1 MNIRLLSFL
10 CVASMT
16 PMFLCADTIQAI
28 SPKEST
34 IVSPLKPSQ
43 RMFIM
48 MDEPQ
53 RRKLLEDTSFFNDL
67 GSLEKSFP
75 AGIELSWKFSGDRAH
90 CHYELLIGDSEELSN
105 PTIIK
110 PPHSKHRV
118 HNLLPGKKYYWKARA
133 IYNDNRSPIETKV
146 SSFTVADTAPR
157 ILNVPNVDNVR
168 DLGGWT
174 GLEGRK
180 IPMGL
185 IYRSSGLNSNS
196 SDGGKTP
203 GKPRFN
209 DEGRDV
215 LMNVM
220 KIKTELD
227 LRTTLETASMKVS
240 PLGEQVKYINISTTA
255 YGGMF
260 TEFGR
265 KNFAMLFR
273 IFTKP
278 ENYPIDFHCIAGADR
293 TGSLS
298 FLLLSILG
306 VSEENAR
313 LDYVLTSF
321 FLPRGYNNADIFS
334 KGFRAFGGKDEPL
347 HSLAERYLLDAGI
360 TPQEIVT
367 FREIVLG
374 PGLKT
379 TPVLAEHLE
388 LEEKMAMFNQPIPPD
403 FCSISQV
410 FTVDEKFMQA
420 GKEVRLRMAA
430 WPERFV
436 LKSGCTEDGAVAFYL
451 SNMGRLPAIAKI
463 SPAKKGPFFVQDLI
477 TSTSFRDKNNSY
489 PWNEASFQNS
499 FITVMPGEEMI
510 LALIPYDLKSKDK
523 FTTKYSN
530 PLPCAQ
536 PDAIRI
542 LTAKAAK
549 APEID
554 GLLSD
559 DAWLNAT
566 PLPLSEIDGTP
577 VQNPP
582 IAKLA
587 TDAEHNNLFI
597 SLFMPDTTPFAKKH
611 ANRDAGLWEE
621 DSCEIFISQSG
632 HNTYYQIIVNS
643 EGNIY
648 DGKKNDGKWDLTDC
662 SVAAKR
668 AKDAWTMELA
678 LPLAQFN
685 FDEPVEINIC
695 ANDNPHTKLF
705 NLTTTNGTFHNRSA
719 MLPVILK

>member
-16 PMFLCADTIQAI
+16 PMFLCADSIQVV
-28 SPKEST
+28 SPKEAS

-48 MDEPQ
+48 MTEQQ
-53 RRKLLEDTSFFNDL
+53 RRKILEDTSFFNDL
-67 GSLEKSFP
+67 GSLEKSYP
-75 AGIELSWKFSGDRAH
+75 AGIELSWKFVGDRAH
-90 CHYELLIGDSEELSN
+90 CHYEVIIGDSEELAN
-105 PTIIK
+105 PTVIK
-110 PPHSKHRV
+110 PPHSKHRI
-118 HNLLPGKKYYWKARA
+118 HNLLPGKKYYWQARA
-133 IYNDNRSPIETKV
+133 IYNDNRPPIETKV
-146 SSFTVADTAPR
+146 SSFIVADTAPH

-185 IYRSSGLNSNS
+185 IYRSSGLNNNS
-196 SDGGKTP
+196 TDGGKTP
-203 GKPRFN
+203 GVPRFN

-347 HSLAERYLLDAGI
+347 YSLAERYLLSAGI
-360 TPQEIVT
+360 TAQEIVT

-374 PGLKT
+374 PGLKL
-379 TPVLAEHLE
+379 TPALKEHLE
-388 LEEKMAMFNQPIPPD
+388 ITEQMAKFTEPLPQG
-403 FCSISQV
+403 CSIEQAFSV
-410 FTVDEKFMQA
+410 NEKFVQA
-420 GKEVRLRMAA
+420 GKNVRLRMPA
-430 WPERFV
+430 WPSQFV
-436 LKSGCTEDGAVAFYL
+436 RKTGCSKDGAVAFYL
-451 SNMGRLPAIAKI
+451 VNSGRLPAIAKI
-463 SPAKKGPFFVQDLI
+463 NPPGDGKFFVGDI
-477 TSTSFRDKNNSY
+477 ISKTSFSDKQGVS
-489 PWNEASFQNS
+489 PWSAASFKNS
-499 FITVMPGEEMI
+499 LLTVMPGEQMI
-510 LALIPYDLKSKDK
+510 IAVIPYGLTGQFSFGTGKSMQNITYD
-523 FTTKYSN
+523 T
-530 PLPCAQ
+530 LQ
-536 PDAIRI
+536 M
-542 LTAKAAK
+542 LTAKSSQS
-549 APEID
+549 PTID
-554 GLLSD
+554 GMLND
-559 DAWLNAT
+559 AAWLNAT
-566 PLPLSEIDGTP
+566 ELPLCEIDGTP

-597 SLFMPDTTPFAKKH
+597 SLFMPDNTLCGQKH
-611 ANRDAGLWEE
+611 KNRDRALWEE
-621 DSCEIFISQSG
+621 DSCEIFISQAG
-632 HNTYYQIIVNS
+632 HDTYYQIIVNS
-643 EGNIY
+643 EGSIY
-648 DGKKNDGKWDLTDC
+648 DGKKNDGKWDLKDYN
-662 SVAAKR
+662 VATKR
-668 AKDAWTMELA
+668 DKNAWTMELA

-685 FDEPVEINIC
+685 FDEPIEINIC

-705 NLTTTNGTFHNRSA
+705 NLNTTNGTFHSRNS

>member
-1 MNIRLLSFL
+1 MNIRLMSFL

-16 PMFLCADTIQAI
+16 PMFLCADTIQAV

-53 RRKLLEDTSFFNDL
+53 RRRLLEDTSLFNDL

-90 CHYELLIGDSEELSN
+90 CHYEVIISDSEEFSN

-133 IYNDNRSPIETKV
+133 IYNDSRPPIETKV
-146 SSFTVADTAPR
+146 SSFTVTDTAPR

-227 LRTTLETASMKVS
+227 LRTTRETASMKVS

-306 VSEENAR
+306 VAEENAR

-334 KGFRAFGGKDEPL
+334 KGFRAFGSKDEPL
-347 HSLAERYLLDAGI
+347 YSLAERYLLDAGI

-374 PGLKT
+374 PGLKL
-379 TPVLAEHLE
+379 TPALKEHIE
-388 LEEKMAMFNQPIPPD
+388 LEEKLARFTEPLPKG
-403 FCSISQV
+403 CSISQA
-410 FTVDEKFMQA
+410 FSVDEEFVQA
-420 GKEVRLRMAA
+420 GKKVRLRMPL
-430 WPERFV
+430 WPENFV
-436 LKSGCTEDGAVAFYL
+436 RKSGATKDGAVAFYL
-451 SNMGRLPAIAKI
+451 VNTGRLPALAQITPPGNGDYFVGDII
-463 SPAKKGPFFVQDLI
+463 SKTTF
-477 TSTSFRDKNNSY
+477 NNKHNQT
-489 PWNEASFQNS
+489 PWSAASFKDS
-499 FITVMPGEEMI
+499 PLAVMPGEQMI
-510 LALIPYDLKSKDK
+510 LTLVPYGLTGQFTWGKGTSLPYPPYDAFKR
-523 FTTKYSN
+523 F
-530 PLPCAQ
+530 
-536 PDAIRI
+536 
-542 LTAKAAK
+542 TAKASQ
-549 APEID
+549 PPTID
-554 GLLSD
+554 GMLND
-559 DAWLNAT
+559 AAWLNAT
-566 PLPLSEIDGTP
+566 ELPLCEINGDA

-587 TDAEHNNLFI
+587 TDAEHNTLFI
-597 SLFMPDTTPFAKKH
+597 SFLMPDTTPYAKNHKV
-611 ANRDAGLWEE
+611 RDAGLWEE
-621 DSCEIFISQSG
+621 DSCEIFISQAG

-648 DGKKNDGKWDLTDC
+648 DGKKTDGKWDLTDC
-662 SVAAKR
+662 SVATKR

-678 LPLAQFN
+678 LPLAQFG

-705 NLTTTNGTFHNRSA
+705 NLTTPNGTFHNRSA